1 MQGMLLKGG
10 TGNGERRVGNEER
23 GTRSGER
30 GKGNESLGTSSQP

>member
-23 GTRSGER
+23 GKGKGER
-30 GKGNESLGTSSQP
+30 KSGNE